1 MSCRRFSGALTC
13 LALVFAAGCS
23 QGTPART
30 SESGQP
36 AAQSAPEPA
45 APQAA
50 STASTAPAA
59 PAAQPTGSLSKD
71 PSFVLSPPDGKWLT
85 DEEGLQYFILEVPRV
100 EGQYVWEGKD
110 TIRLRGGMP
119 LKLARYD
126 DKMFYAKIFKVEPG
140 DGGPVVR
147 RAPTAAD
154 REKAALSY
162 QIEIPKVSRVRLV
175 PFDKGLPRSGQ
186 WRNGFDVA
194 DMNKDGHLD
203 IVHGAAR
210 KGATTPVIFLG
221 DSQGSWRL
229 WQEAR
234 FPADVRYDYGDAAV
248 ADFNGD
254 GHMDVAVA
262 MHILGLRV
270 LVGDSKGGFKLWSE
284 GLDYRN
290 PNQGEGATGYSSRAI
305 EAVDWNG
312 DRRPDLLALGEGMRL
327 NTTREKQPQLEEGSS
342 FGAAV
347 YLNQGNG
354 TWVRKDKGTD
364 AGQLFGDSLATAD
377 FDGDGRLDFATAA
390 SFVDKKDIVH
400 LGRNEL
406 WETAALDLRPR
417 GYVTA
422 VAAADFDGDRRD
434 DVAVGY
440 VNNELGVLR
449 SGIDIFLARPGKDGL
464 SWERRGLA
472 TVEGRSGFYALD
484 TGDLDGD
491 KKFDLVALT
500 GDGQAHIFLGESQ
513 GSFARAELPAGS
525 NEESGCRGY
534 DVQLVDLDRDG
545 RDEIVADF
553 AGEQG
558 SEMLVQAM
566 DPSKLRA
573 CPTQGSIR
581 SWKTVPA
588 GEAR

>member
-1 MSCRRFSGALTC
+1 MLCRKFPGALTC
-13 LALVFAAGCS
+13 LALVFAAASCS
-23 QGTPART
+23 QAAPART
-30 SESGQP
+30 AESGQSAAQGAPTP
-36 AAQSAPEPA
+36 AAAQ
-45 APQAA
+45 
-50 STASTAPAA
+50 AA
-59 PAAQPTGSLSKD
+59 PAPSTQPTGSLTGD
-71 PSFVLSPPDGKWLT
+71 PGFVLSPPDGKWLT
-85 DEEGLQYFILEVPRV
+85 DEEGLQYFILEVPRI
-100 EGQYVWEGKD
+100 EGQYVWEGENA
-110 TIRLRGGMP
+110 IRLRGGMP

-140 DGGPVVR
+140 DGGPVTR
-147 RAPTAAD
+147 RAPTAEE
-154 REKAALSY
+154 RKQAALSY
-162 QIEIPKVSRVRLV
+162 QIEIPAVSRLRLV

-210 KGATTPVIFLG
+210 KGATSPVIFLG
-221 DSQGSWRL
+221 DSRGSWQL

-270 LVGDSKGGFKLWSE
+270 MVGDSKGGFKLWSE
-284 GLDYRN
+284 GLDYRD
-290 PNQGEGATGYSSRAI
+290 PNRGEGATGYSSRAI

-312 DRRPDLLALGEGMRL
+312 DGRPDLLALGEGMRL
-327 NTTREKQPQLEEGSS
+327 NTSREKQPQLEEGSS

-364 AGQLFGDSLATAD
+364 ESQLFGDSLAAAD

-422 VAAADFDGDRRD
+422 VAAADFDGDGRD

-440 VNNELGVLR
+440 INNELGVLR
-449 SGIDIFLARPGKDGL
+449 SGIDVFFSRLGKDGL

-472 TVEGRSGFYALD
+472 AVEGRSGFYALD

-500 GDGQAHIFLGESQ
+500 GDGQVHIFLGESQ

-525 NEESGCRGY
+525 NTESGCRGY
-534 DVQLVDLDRDG
+534 DVHLVDLDRDG

-558 SEMLVQAM
+558 SEVLIQAM
-566 DPSKLRA
+566 DPAQLRT
-573 CPTQGSIR
+573 CPTQGAIR
-581 SWKTVPA
+581 SWKAVSA
-588 GEAR
+588 GQAR